1 MERIEENIEK
11 DKWQEI
17 HCLEE
22 QVLLKLP
29 KDWKK
34 PEKEVIA
41 KKFPYNSKPQEI
53 YMDLDGRKMITFNLL
68 EKQLRETQVY
78 PAIREMER
86 LINHLYPESIRKTA
100 RLFKVNA
107 GVSGRFLFITGGM
120 EYDTAH
126 CMFILPVNEKMMLG
140 SYHFPEEN
148 IKEDEGVLLEI
159 LKSIRV
165 KDREKNT
172 WGNYEIFS
180 DRNR

>member
-1 MERIEENIEK
+1 
-11 DKWQEI
+11 
-17 HCLEE
+17 
-22 QVLLKLP
+22 
-29 KDWKK
+29 
-34 PEKEVIA
+34 
-41 KKFPYNSKPQEI
+41 
-53 YMDLDGRKMITFNLL
+53 
-68 EKQLRETQVY
+68 
-78 PAIREMER
+78 
-86 LINHLYPESIRKTA
+86 
-100 RLFKVNA
+100 
-107 GVSGRFLFITGGM
+107 M

-172 WGNYEIFS
+172 CGNYEIFS

>member
-68 EKQLRETQVY
+68 ENQLRETQVY

-140 SYHFPEEN
+140 SYHFPLENREE
-148 IKEDEGVLLEI
+148 EEGVLSEI
-159 LKSIRV
+159 L
-165 KDREKNT
+165 EL
-172 WGNYEIFS
+172 
-180 DRNR
+180 